1 MKLTMQMWLT
11 KKDKGSLPFL
21 TASLAAAS
29 FSECASQSWVV
40 SFTNLLR
47 SLRPSSV

>member
-1 MKLTMQMWLT
+1 MQMWLT
-11 KKDKGSLPFL
+11 GRDKSSLPFL
-21 TASLAAAS
+21 AASLAAAS

-40 SFTNLLR
+40 SCTNLLR